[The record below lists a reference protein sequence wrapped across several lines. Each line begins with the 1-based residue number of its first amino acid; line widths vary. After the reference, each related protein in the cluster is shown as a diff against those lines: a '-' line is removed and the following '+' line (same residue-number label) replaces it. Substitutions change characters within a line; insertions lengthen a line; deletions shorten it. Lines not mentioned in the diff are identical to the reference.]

1 MFLTGAQPAVRDIV
15 AALRKQV
22 QDAGRRREDIQVYA
36 MATVIVGE
44 TDAQAWEKHAEYAR
58 YANPMAALAH
68 YGSQVH
74 IDFALRP
81 GRADPGTGHAGH
93 PDPAGLDHH
102 AQRADLDRAQLLAQ
116 MQNGYRLPPI
126 VGSPQT
132 VADALAGW
140 MRETDID
147 GFNLTRLVA
156 HESLRDFVDLVVPE
170 LQSRGIYKE
179 DYAPGTLREKL
190 FSAGAARL
198 PASHPAASHRPGRAG

>member
-1 MFLTGAQPAVRDIV
+1 MVRVDRERRIFADPAGIRVQRHAGPYYRYEGAHLSEPSPQRTPVLYQAGASSRGQRFAAAHAECVFLTGAQPAVRDIV

-102 AQRADLDRAQLLAQ
+102 AQRADLDC
-116 MQNGYRLPPI
+116 
-126 VGSPQT
+126 
-132 VADALAGW
+132 
-140 MRETDID
+140 
-147 GFNLTRLVA
+147 
-156 HESLRDFVDLVVPE
+156 
-170 LQSRGIYKE
+170 
-179 DYAPGTLREKL
+179 
-190 FSAGAARL
+190 
-198 PASHPAASHRPGRAG
+198 ASCWRRCRTATGCRPS